1 VTSEDLQNAMPPQ
14 APRSSARKK
23 AGRTG
28 RKSGSRTVKKRATAA
43 PTGRTWP
50 RFLLPPRTPG
60 CPQERAIAAAR
71 VRQGERRR
79 HWKAI
84 E

>member
-14 APRSSARKK
+14 APRSSAGRR
-23 AGRTG
+23 AGR
-28 RKSGSRTVKKRATAA
+28 RSGQRTAKRRPTAA

-50 RFLLPPRTPG
+50 RFLLPSRTRAV
-60 CPQERAIAAAR
+60 PQVRAIAAAR

-79 HWKAI
+79 RWKAI